1 MSLENKMKTG
11 ITFSTFDLLH
21 AGHIAMLREAK
32 EQCDYLICGLHVDP
46 QVERPQKNAPVQSIV
61 ERYIQLSAVK
71 YVDEIVPY
79 NLEKDLADILLTY
92 PINVRIIGADY
103 KDVDFSAKQ
112 LCADNGIEIYYNS
125 RSHDFSSSGL
135 RKRIAEKEN
144 DKRQI

>member
-1 MSLENKMKTG
+1 MKTG

-32 EQCDYLICGLHVDP
+32 DQCDYLICGLHVDP
-46 QVERPQKNAPVQSIV
+46 KIERPNKNSPIQSLV
-61 ERYIQLSAVK
+61 ERYLQLSAVK

-103 KDVDFSAKQ
+103 KDVDF
-112 LCADNGIEIYYNS
+112 
-125 RSHDFSSSGL
+125 
-135 RKRIAEKEN
+135 
-144 DKRQI
+144 